1 MFFPDTGF
9 GTTPLLGITDGR
21 EDERITRSEGIMRSR
36 WLAGRQAAA
45 ATLLGLTVL
54 TTACTD
60 GLPSGPDVS
69 PVSFAGAPLRMRV
82 YYVAADLVDWNYAAE
97 QAFNPISGAPYT
109 PEEAIFAVPSAQHI
123 GNVYKKALYREYTD
137 ASFATLK
144 PRTGAW
150 AHLGALGP
158 LLRGQ
163 VGDTLRIVFR
173 NNADR
178 PYTMHP
184 HGVFYEKD
192 SEGAP
197 YDDDDGVTNG
207 DAVPPGGTH
216 VYTWAIP
223 ERAGPGP
230 SDGSSIL
237 WMYHSHVDE
246 PKDANSGLIGPII
259 IARRGQAKA
268 DGVPHDVDREFIN
281 MFMIYDE
288 NESWYLADNMVR
300 SGVDPGEDFEE
311 SNLKHAINGFLWG
324 NFPLVNG
331 QPAMTMRRGESVR
344 WYLLGMGT
352 EVDLHT
358 PHWHGQSLL
367 WMGMRTDIIEL
378 LPASMKVADMEPD
391 NPGLWLYHCHVNDH
405 ITAGMLA
412 TFRVLP

>member
-1 MFFPDTGF
+1 MESH
-9 GTTPLLGITDGR
+9 PLVVR
-21 EDERITRSEGIMRSR
+21 
-36 WLAGRQAAA
+36 AAA
-45 ATLLGLTVL
+45 AVLFVLTVA
-54 TTACTD
+54 TTGCAD
-60 GLPSGPDVS
+60 ALPTAADPNVHNVIGT
-69 PVSFAGAPLRMRV
+69 PLRTRT
-82 YYVAADLVDWNYAAE
+82 YFIAADTVDWNFAAS
-97 QAFNPISGAPYT
+97 QAINPISGAPYT
-109 PEEAIFAVPSAQHI
+109 PEEAIFAVPSPRHI

-137 ASFATLK
+137 ATFTTLN
-144 PRTGAW
+144 PRPAEW
-150 AHLGALGP
+150 VHLGALGP
-158 LLRGQ
+158 LVRGQ

-173 NNADR
+173 NRTDR
-178 PYTMHP
+178 AFSVHP

-197 YDDDDGVTNG
+197 YADDDGVTNG
-207 DAVPPGGTH
+207 DAVPPNGEH
-216 VYTWAIP
+216 VYTWVVP

-230 SDGSSIL
+230 ADGSSIL

-246 PKDANSGLIGPII
+246 PKDANSGLIGPMII
-259 IARRGQAKA
+259 TRRGKA
-268 DGVPHDVDREFIN
+268 RLDGRPQDVDREFVN

-288 NESWYLADNMVR
+288 NESWYLGDNMGRTDV
-300 SGVDPGEDFEE
+300 VPAEDFEE
-311 SNLKHAINGFLWG
+311 SNLKHAINGFLWA

-331 QPAMTMRRGESVR
+331 AQAMTMRRGERVR

-378 LPASMKVADMEPD
+378 LPASMKVADMVPD

-412 TFRVLP
+412 LFRVLP